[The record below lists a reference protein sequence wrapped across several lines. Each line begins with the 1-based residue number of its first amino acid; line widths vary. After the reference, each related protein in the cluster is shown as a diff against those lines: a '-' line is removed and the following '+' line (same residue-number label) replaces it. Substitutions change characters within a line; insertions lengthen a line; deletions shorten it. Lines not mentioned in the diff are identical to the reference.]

1 MKARI
6 LSRRTA
12 PGLEAELGKLI
23 GEAITVRHVG
33 YSIDPKGMH
42 FALVLYTEGAERA
55 DNAANAASRFIADA
69 LDAGTPA
76 ATKEV

>member
-1 MKARI
+1 
-6 LSRRTA
+6 
-12 PGLEAELGKLI
+12 
-23 GEAITVRHVG
+23 
-33 YSIDPKGMH
+33 MH

-55 DNAANAASRFIADA
+55 DNVANAASRFIADA